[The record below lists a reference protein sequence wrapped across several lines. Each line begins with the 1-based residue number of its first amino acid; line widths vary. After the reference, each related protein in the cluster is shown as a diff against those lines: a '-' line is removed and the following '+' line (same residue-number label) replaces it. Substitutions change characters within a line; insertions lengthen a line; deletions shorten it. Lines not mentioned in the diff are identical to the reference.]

1 MLIPKRNRALS
12 PAMAS
17 RGQSRRRRTN
27 EAPSRQEG
35 VRVRV
40 ANHLPGTLPWVLAG
54 AASWEIVMRARRML
68 AGAIAGSLLFVLAT
82 ACGGGGGGGGGG
94 GTTPTTD
101 FIPFEGSRTY
111 ETTPVTGGGLVAAK
125 MRITVTDLGSRA
137 NDRAEV
143 TVVITTDDSPQT
155 FNNTPMVV
163 TSLTNLHIV
172 GVISSGT
179 KLFDVDITLNADGT
193 VATVKLTPRDTPADQ
208 VQASA
213 ALVSSAPLATTADP
227 TLMQAGNAGLSSVLN
242 KTAQGQSVTLADV
255 QAVRNS
261 YTAAYQGAPNDP
273 QAAFGYALS
282 SCAAAG
288 WEAGERTGLSDI
300 SLFGGGSGGG
310 GAAPQRILGAMAG
323 MYNPAGAVAALAD
336 APAVAVGEALL
347 PAALTTSPGT
357 AAGRAR
363 EISQAQVA
371 SELENTALPVLESA
385 LGAIAVSANST
396 TFNFQVSFSDG
407 TDTYTLNFTQADA
420 KLVGAAID
428 LLAALCYQVLVYQW
442 EGGDYDTP
450 TVTLAEMSD
459 QLLTPTEY
467 LPASPVGV
475 LRGNGTTYS
484 RNALAR
490 LQSAADRAEAAW
502 ATINASN
509 TVAGQN
515 LDDLVSSS
523 RALSAAT
530 RNNLTNGLA
539 ELKKLFAGKYTINY
553 EVLGSITGDTVPAGE
568 RWLTS
573 VNVPAFMTNPPQDL
587 RSILPT
593 FGEVARGNEGTDL
606 AWMTYLLGTSTFE
619 SSQIVRGSF
628 PNSGG
633 LVSLGGLLDPPLSST
648 TLLANIEQKMEAHRK
663 GPDGLFAFGGFDS
676 WDAAT
681 FGTFWRK

>member
-1 MLIPKRNRALS
+1 MGNNTA
-12 PAMAS
+12 
-17 RGQSRRRRTN
+17 
-27 EAPSRQEG
+27 
-35 VRVRV
+35 
-40 ANHLPGTLPWVLAG
+40 GTSPWVLAA
-54 AASWEIVMRARRML
+54 AASWEIEMRGLRVL
-68 AGAIAGSLLFVLAT
+68 AGLSAASLWFVLAT

-94 GTTPTTD
+94 TTTPTTD

-137 NDRAEV
+137 NDRTEV

-193 VATVKLTPRDTPADQ
+193 VATVKLTPRDTPAQQ
-208 VQASA
+208 VQADA
-213 ALVSSAPLATTADP
+213 TLTSSAPLSATADP
-227 TLMQAGNAGLSSVLN
+227 TLMQAGNAGLSSLLT
-242 KTAQGQSVTLADV
+242 KSAQGQSVTLADV

-282 SCAAAG
+282 TCAAAG

-300 SLFGGGSGGG
+300 SLFGGGSGS
-310 GAAPQRILGAMAG
+310 GAAPPRLLGVAAG
-323 MYNPAGAVAALAD
+323 MYNPAGVVAALSD
-336 APAVAVGEALL
+336 APAVVVEEALM
-347 PAALTTSPGT
+347 PAALSSSPT
-357 AAGRAR
+357 AAASRAR
-363 EISQAQVA
+363 EVSQAQVA
-371 SELENTALPVLESA
+371 AELENTLLPVLESTLA
-385 LGAIAVSANST
+385 AIAVSVNSSS
-396 TFNFQVSFSDG
+396 FSYQVAFSDG
-407 TDTYTLNFTQADA
+407 TDNYTLTFTQADA
-420 KLVGAAID
+420 RLVGAAMD
-428 LLAALCYQVLVYQW
+428 LLAAAAYQVLVYQW
-442 EGGDYDTP
+442 EGGDWNTP

-475 LRGNGTTYS
+475 LRTNGIAYS

-490 LQSAADRAEAAW
+490 LQSAADRAVAAW

-509 TVAGQN
+509 TIAGQN
-515 LDDLVSSS
+515 LDDLSTAR

-530 RNNLTNGLA
+530 RNKITDGLA

-553 EVLGSITGDTVPAGE
+553 EVIGSIAGETVPAGD

-593 FGEVARGNEGTDL
+593 FGEVARGNEGTDQ
-606 AWMTYLLGTSTFE
+606 AWMTYLLGTSTFQN
-619 SSQIVRGSF
+619 SQIVRGSF
-628 PNSGG
+628 PSSGG
-633 LVSLGGLLDPPLSST
+633 QVSLGGLLDPPLAESV
-648 TLLANIEQKMEAHRK
+648 LLANIEQKMEAHRK
-663 GPDGLFAFGGFDS
+663 GADGLFAFGGYDS
-676 WDAAT
+676 WDGVT
-681 FGTFWRK
+681 FGTFWRQ